1 LAPPDTGRQIVRPE
15 TLLVRPFVVCAV
27 LRDVTFDAARYN
39 SFIDLQD
46 KLHQNICRK
55 RSLVAIGT
63 HDLDKVQGPFTYEA
77 LPPEV
82 RCCAGRSGAGQ
93 AHRAARVRTSA
104 SCRSS
109 RSASSAP
116 PSSWSTTRRC
126 ACSHARGAP
135 RH

>member
-1 LAPPDTGRQIVRPE
+1 VICTPDAARQIVRPE

-63 HDLDKVQGPFTYEA
+63 HDLDKVHGPFTYEA

-82 RCCAGRSGAGQ
+82 RCCTAACSRGR
-93 AHRAARVRTSA
+93 AHTTALGRTSA
-104 SCRSS
+104 LCR
-109 RSASSAP
+109 
-116 PSSWSTTRRC
+116 
-126 ACSHARGAP
+126 
-135 RH
+135 